1 MQQILASDWSPG
13 LQYKPLIGP
22 EWPKNDWV
30 LSLSAWVL
38 QGPVSYLISEFL
50 RLIITI
56 VISVFQWQTESSIE
70 NFFLSQAWVSSGTQG
85 DSEGYHHIIAK
96 PRRLIMGL
104 MSLFV
109 PAREPESW
117 LGETWVLSSIMWSA
131 EWGWGLRLRL
141 GPIRRRGCRGED
153 WTWLQGR
160 RNSGRTIVSLVSQ
173 CSQDMF
179 PWLSHNM
186 IPWIST
192 WLELGENNSH
202 ILICN
207 KL

>member
-13 LQYKPLIGP
+13 LQYKPLIGR
-22 EWPKNDWV
+22 EWPKNGWV

-38 QGPVSYLISEFL
+38 LGTVTYLISEFL
-50 RLIITI
+50 SRLIITI

-109 PAREPESW
+109 PAREPETW
-117 LGETWVLSSIMWSA
+117 LGETWVLSSIIWSA
-131 EWGWGLRLRL
+131 GGGG
-141 GPIRRRGCRGED
+141 GPEA
-153 WTWLQGR
+153 WT
-160 RNSGRTIVSLVSQ
+160 
-173 CSQDMF
+173 
-179 PWLSHNM
+179 H
-186 IPWIST
+186 
-192 WLELGENNSH
+192 
-202 ILICN
+202 
-207 KL
+207 